1 MLNPLNILSKFIK
14 SSNQKSLEK
23 LKSVVNNVNSLENEI
38 SNLKNE
44 DFPKRTL
51 LLKELSKILT
61 LKFWISF
68 LSDLPR

>member
-44 DFPKRTL
+44 EFPK
-51 LLKELSKILT
+51 KDPFVKGEN
-61 LKFWISF
+61 
-68 LSDLPR
+68 